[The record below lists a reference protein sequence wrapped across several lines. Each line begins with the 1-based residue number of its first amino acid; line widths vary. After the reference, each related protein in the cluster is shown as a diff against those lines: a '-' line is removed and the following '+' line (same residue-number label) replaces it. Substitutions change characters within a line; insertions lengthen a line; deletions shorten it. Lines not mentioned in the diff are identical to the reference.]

1 MGRKRGVQ
9 YRDGSFYRVDDRT
22 GFTRRAEDTKEEWDG
37 LIVAKD
43 VWEPRQPQDLVKGI
57 IDDQTVPDPRSQAPA
72 QFIGPLYIEITSTL
86 GIGATAIPLQSLK
99 GLNVGGKVGLMLDS
113 GALYNTSIASITSSG
128 ITIPPPGIPFFI
140 TSGNLLTAYEAPGP

>member
-57 IDDQTVPDPRSQAPA
+57 IDDQTVPNPRSVAPS
-72 QFIGPLYIEITSTL
+72 QFVGPLYIEITANLAVGT
-86 GIGATAIPLQSLK
+86 TAIPLQSLK
-99 GLNVGGKVGLMLDS
+99 GLNVGGKVGIMLDS
-113 GALYNTSIASITSSG
+113 GTLYNTSVVTLTSSG
-128 ITIPPPGIPFFI
+128 ITIPAPGVPFPVS
-140 TSGNLLTAYEAPGP
+140 SGNFLTAYEAPGP